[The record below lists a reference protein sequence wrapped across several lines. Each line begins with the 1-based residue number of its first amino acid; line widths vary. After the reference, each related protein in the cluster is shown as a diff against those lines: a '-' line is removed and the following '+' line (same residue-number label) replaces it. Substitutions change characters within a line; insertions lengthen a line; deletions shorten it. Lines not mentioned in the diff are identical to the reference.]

1 MQNGDYIVLSV
12 VADAMLEDK
21 ITDLCPEYPC
31 LYDVHR
37 FVHTFLCEALKRLR
51 LRRIKRRSN
60 ISSSDEVSQTLL
72 RKQRRPCFTNLF
84 ENMSQHARV
93 FASYCKLIALHARTL
108 GGNVHSCTKLFN
120 MLNIRPR
127 CHAWIIA
134 LKTPP
139 HTGTCLR
146 QQSRVKLC

>member
-1 MQNGDYIVLSV
+1 MNISSKCARLQSYQLRIGGKYALRMQNGDYIVLSV

-60 ISSSDEVSQTLL
+60 ISSSDEDESNSSSQTTAAM
-72 RKQRRPCFTNLF
+72 FHEF
-84 ENMSQHARV
+84 
-93 FASYCKLIALHARTL
+93 I
-108 GGNVHSCTKLFN
+108 
-120 MLNIRPR
+120 
-127 CHAWIIA
+127 
-134 LKTPP
+134 
-139 HTGTCLR
+139 
-146 QQSRVKLC
+146 